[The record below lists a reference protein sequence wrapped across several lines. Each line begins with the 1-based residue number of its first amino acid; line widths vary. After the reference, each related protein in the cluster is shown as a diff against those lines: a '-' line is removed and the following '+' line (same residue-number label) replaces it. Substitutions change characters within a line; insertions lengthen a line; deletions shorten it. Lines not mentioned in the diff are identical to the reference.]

1 MSSDI
6 SSMGMIGI
14 DRMLRVTAWDPWIAK
29 ISGIPSQEAIGKPL
43 DRLIP
48 DLEQRNILSRIQE
61 VLQNGTVCVLSSA
74 FHRHLIACPPEQP
87 SRHFDTMRQK
97 VTISPVREE
106 ESVIGAIL
114 LIEDVTP
121 RLEAELELKQDL
133 QDPSEAVRYRAAQRL
148 AAMEGDSAN
157 HLTEA
162 LGDASWRVRRTA
174 VDRLS
179 RTADAEIV
187 HGLIRSLKSQH
198 ANAAVLNSALQV
210 LAATRL
216 DDFSPILTLLE
227 DPDPDLRIYAALF
240 LGEKKHPQVIDALI
254 RTLDDPDPNVVYH
267 AIESLGK
274 LRAVEAVDRLM
285 AIAESEDFFLSF
297 PAVDALAR
305 IEEPA
310 VVGRLVALLGKPVLE
325 TAVIDALAANGD
337 ELCVGPLIDRLH
349 QPDPPVIEIASAL
362 AAIYDRYQQR
372 YAEGALIADL
382 ARTRFEP
389 TGALRLIACLEEA
402 PTDRL
407 RAVALVLGW
416 LQSPAV
422 YTALTRLLGE
432 PSARKEVIEALVRH
446 GSHVL
451 GLLIEQLHAEDLDI
465 RRAAV
470 MAIGRIGDPTAVP
483 ELIRLLSDD
492 PELIIPTAGA
502 LAKIGDRQAFEAL
515 LPLLG
520 YRNPAVRQAVI
531 GALNSIGHPDMGNA
545 MAERLQSENP
555 LIRESAVRIAGYFG
569 YSQCIPLI
577 EAACRDANETVRK
590 TAVEHLP
597 FFDDRNY
604 LPLLEKSLFEDTPKV
619 RAAAARA
626 LGHMDAKGAAPLL
639 IRGLCDPDSW
649 VRYFSAIS
657 LGKLDAAEAEAELVR
672 VAESD
677 PSDHVRIAAA
687 KALGRIGSTHS
698 LDVLK
703 ALIRHENPDVA
714 RAAIAGLGYLRHPA
728 ARDIL
733 LQMLQAEHP
742 QDRLCA
748 IQALESDE
756 SPTTIAKLQ
765 WVAASDSDP
774 AVSSAAIEALARCSH
789 AEAVRSLIHLT
800 VDRRLREPVVSALAG
815 MPENRIGW
823 VASGLEHPNP
833 EVRIAMIDALG
844 RMKRADATEMILGCL
859 NDSDWRVRMAAIAVF
874 TQTGNRAAEK
884 KLAHMVDNDPNLD
897 VRHAARKA
905 LTRVI
910 GE

>member
-1 MSSDI
+1 MSDTPSA
-6 SSMGMIGI
+6 MGMIGI
-14 DRMLRVTAWDPWIAK
+14 DRQMRVTAWDPWIAG
-29 ISGIPSQEAIGKPL
+29 ISGIPAEKAIGQPL

-48 DLEQRNILSRIQE
+48 DLAKRNILPRIQE
-61 VLQNGTVCVLSSA
+61 VLQNGTVSVLSSA
-74 FHRHLIACPPEQP
+74 FHRYLIACPPQRP

-97 VTISPVREE
+97 VTISPVREQ

-114 LIEDVTP
+114 LVEDVTP
-121 RLEAELELKQDL
+121 RLEAEIELTQDL
-133 QDPSEAVRYRAAQRL
+133 RDPNEAVRYRAAQSL
-148 AAMEGDSAN
+148 AEMDGDGSR

-162 LGDASWRVRRTA
+162 LGDESWRVRRTA

-179 RTADAEIV
+179 RSTDAEMI

-198 ANAAVLNSALQV
+198 NNAAVLNSALQV

-216 DDFSPILTLLE
+216 DDLSPILALLE
-227 DPDPDLRIYAALF
+227 DPDADLRMYTALF
-240 LGEKKHPQVIDALI
+240 LGEKRHPHVIDALI
-254 RTLDDPDPNVVYH
+254 RALDDPDPNVVYH

-274 LRAVEAVDRLM
+274 LRAVEAVERLM

-310 VVGRLVALLGKPVLE
+310 VVGRLISLLGKPMLE

-362 AAIYDRYQQR
+362 AAIYDRYEQR
-372 YAEGALIADL
+372 YGEGAHIADI
-382 ARTRFEP
+382 ARSRFEP
-389 TGALRLIACLEEA
+389 TGALRLISCLEEA
-402 PTDRL
+402 PADRL
-407 RAVALVLGW
+407 RAIALVLGW

-422 YTALTRLLGE
+422 YSALTRLLGE
-432 PSARKEVIEALVRH
+432 PSARREVIEALVRY
-446 GSHVL
+446 GRDVL
-451 GLLIEQLHAEDLDI
+451 GLLIEQLHAEDLDT

-470 MAIGRIGDPTAVP
+470 MAIGRIGDPLAVP

-520 YRNPAVRQAVI
+520 HRNPAVRQAVI
-531 GALNSIGHPDMGNA
+531 GALNSIGHPDMGDA
-545 MAERLQSENP
+545 MADLMQSDNP
-555 LIRESAVRIAGYFG
+555 LVRESAIRIAGYFG
-569 YSQCIPLI
+569 YPQCLPLI

-604 LPLLEKSLFEDTPKV
+604 LPLLEKCLFEDTPKV

-626 LGHMDAKGAAPLL
+626 LGHMDAKGTVTLL
-639 IRGLCDPDSW
+639 IRALCDPDSW

-657 LGKLDAAEAEAELVR
+657 LGKLDAAEAEVELAR
-672 VAESD
+672 LAQSD

-687 KALGRIGSTHS
+687 KALGRIGSAQS

-703 ALIRHENPDVA
+703 TLIRNENPDIS
-714 RAAIAGLGYLRHPA
+714 RAAIAALGHLRHPS

-733 LQMLQAEHP
+733 LQTLHAEHP

-774 AVSSAAIEALARCSH
+774 AVSSAAIEALARCSQP
-789 AEAVRSLIHLT
+789 EAVRSLVYLT

-815 MPENRIGW
+815 MPEKRIGW

-833 EVRIAMIDALG
+833 EVRMAVIDALG

-884 KLAHMVDNDPNLD
+884 KLAQMADSDPHPD
-897 VRHAARKA
+897 VRHAAKKA
-905 LTRVI
+905 LTRVV
-910 GE
+910 G

>member
-1 MSSDI
+1 MSDNASA
-6 SSMGMIGI
+6 MGMIGI
-14 DRMLRVTAWDPWIAK
+14 DRQLRVTAWDPWIAR
-29 ISGIPSQEAIGKPL
+29 ISGTPAETAIGKPL
-43 DRLIP
+43 DELIP
-48 DLEQRNILSRIQE
+48 DLEARNILPRIRD
-61 VLQNGTVCVLSSA
+61 VLQNGTVSVLSSA
-74 FHRHLIACPPEQP
+74 FHRHLIACPPEHP
-87 SRHFDTMRQK
+87 SRNFETMRQK
-97 VTISPVREE
+97 VTISPVREQ

-114 LIEDVTP
+114 LVEDVTP
-121 RLEAELELKQDL
+121 RLEAELDLKQDL
-133 QDPSEAVRYRAAQRL
+133 QNPSETVRYQAARSL
-148 AAMEGDSAN
+148 AEMDEDSSRY
-157 HLTEA
+157 LTEA
-162 LGDASWRVRRTA
+162 LGDKSWRVRKTA

-179 RTADAEIV
+179 RSTDAEMIQ
-187 HGLIRSLKSQH
+187 GLIRSLKMQH
-198 ANAAVLNSALQV
+198 ANAAILNSALQV
-210 LAATRL
+210 LAAARF
-216 DDFSPILTLLE
+216 DDLSPILALLD
-227 DPDPDLRIYAALF
+227 DPDPDLRMYTALF
-240 LGEKKHPQVIDALI
+240 LGEKRTSQAIGALI

-310 VVGRLVALLGKPVLE
+310 VVGRLIALLGKPMLE

-362 AAIYDRYQQR
+362 AAIYDRYEQR
-372 YAEGALIADL
+372 FGEGALIADI
-382 ARTRFEP
+382 ARSRFEP

-402 PTDRL
+402 PADRL

-416 LQSPAV
+416 LKSPAV
-422 YTALTRLLGE
+422 YAALTRLLGE
-432 PSARKEVIEALVRH
+432 PSARREVIEALVRY
-446 GSHVL
+446 GRDVL
-451 GLLIEQLHAEDLDI
+451 ELLIEQLHAEDLDT

-470 MAIGRIGDPTAVP
+470 MAIGRIGDPLAVP
-483 ELIRLLSDD
+483 ELVRLLSDD

-502 LAKIGDRQAFEAL
+502 LAKIGDRQAFESL

-520 YRNPAVRQAVI
+520 HRNPAVRQAVI
-531 GALNSIGHPDMGNA
+531 GALNSIGHPDMGDA
-545 MAERLQSENP
+545 MADLMQSENP
-555 LIRESAVRIAGYFG
+555 LIRESAIRIAGYFG

-590 TAVEHLP
+590 TAIEHLP

-604 LPLLEKSLFEDTPKV
+604 LPLLEKCLFEDTPKV

-626 LGHMDAKGAAPLL
+626 LGHMDATDTASLL
-639 IRGLCDPDSW
+639 MRALDDPDAW

-657 LGKLDAAEAEAELVR
+657 LGKLHAADAEAELIR
-672 VAESD
+672 IAQND

-687 KALGRIGSTHS
+687 KALGRIGSGQS
-698 LDVLK
+698 LDALK
-703 ALIRHENPDVA
+703 NLIRHENPDIA
-714 RAAIAGLGYLRHPA
+714 RAAIAALGNLGHPA

-733 LQMLQAEHP
+733 LQTLHAEHP

-774 AVSSAAIEALARCSH
+774 AVSSAAIEALARCAHS
-789 AEAVRSLIHLT
+789 EAVRSLVYLT
-800 VDRRLREPVVSALAG
+800 VDRRLREPVVAALAA
-815 MPENRIGW
+815 MPEKRIGW

-833 EVRIAMIDALG
+833 EVRIAIIDALG
-844 RMKRADATEMILGCL
+844 RMKRADATKMILGCL
-859 NDSDWRVRMAAIAVF
+859 NDPDWRVRMAAIAVF

-884 KLAHMVDNDPNLD
+884 KLAQLADNDPHPD
-897 VRHAARKA
+897 VRNAARKA

-910 GE
+910 G